1 MSVLR
6 PSVAPHHK
14 ALQAP
19 PLTTALGVTAGDAT
33 EVTSR
38 VLAVPDCGTA
48 VPGSEPLRLM
58 AVHAHPDD
66 ESSKGAATMA
76 RYVRE
81 GVAVLVCTLTGGERG
96 TILNPAME
104 QPGIRENLAAVRR
117 EEMAAAR
124 EILGVQQRFLGF
136 LDSGLPE
143 GDPPPPLPA
152 GCFAL
157 EPLERAAR
165 PLVQAVREFRPHV
178 ILTYDEN
185 GGYPHPDHVKCHE
198 VSVEAFEA
206 AADPDRY
213 PDAGEPWQ
221 PLKLYYHLSFHRD
234 RMLALHEAML
244 SRGLQSPY
252 ADRIARAQSAAESG
266 ERQPLAVTTRVPCA
280 EYFEIRDRALLAHA
294 TQVDPQ
300 GGWFRVPMEVQRA
313 AWPSEDYHLARSVV
327 DSELPEDDLFAGV
340 REKVSL

>member
-1 MSVLR
+1 M
-6 PSVAPHHK
+6 
-14 ALQAP
+14 
-19 PLTTALGVTAGDAT
+19 
-33 EVTSR
+33 
-38 VLAVPDCGTA
+38 LAVPDHGNATPGT
-48 VPGSEPLRLM
+48 EPLRLM

-76 RYVRE
+76 RYARE

-117 EEMAAAR
+117 AEMAAAR

-136 LDSGLPE
+136 TDSGLPE
-143 GDPPPPLPA
+143 GDPLPPLPD

-157 EPLERAAR
+157 EPLDRAAGR
-165 PLVQAVREFRPHV
+165 LVQAIREFRPHV

-185 GGYPHPDHVKCHE
+185 GGYPHPDHIKCHE

-213 PDAGEPWQ
+213 PDVGEPWQ
-221 PLKLYYHLSFHRD
+221 PLKLYYHVGFHRD
-234 RMLALHEAML
+234 RMLALHQAML
-244 SRGLQSPY
+244 ARGLESPF
-252 ADRIARAQSAAESG
+252 AERIEAGDSASKSAT
-266 ERQPLAVTTRVPCA
+266 RRPLAVTTQVPCA
-280 EYFEIRDRALLAHA
+280 EYFEIRDQALLAHA
-294 TQVDPQ
+294 TQVAPD
-300 GGWFRVPMEVQRA
+300 GGWFAVPVEVQRA
-313 AWPSEDYHLARSVV
+313 AWPTEDYHLARSVV
-327 DSELPEDDLFAGV
+327 DAELPEDDLFAGV

>member
-1 MSVLR
+1 
-6 PSVAPHHK
+6 VA
-14 ALQAP
+14 
-19 PLTTALGVTAGDAT
+19 TALPARPDDRAGHDCPDYR
-33 EVTSR
+33 EVTRR
-38 VLAVPDCGTA
+38 VRALSDDRDAA
-48 VPGSEPLRLM
+48 ASSEPLRLM

-104 QPGIRENLAAVRR
+104 QPGVRENLAAVRR
-117 EEMAAAR
+117 AEMAAAR
-124 EILGVQQRFLGF
+124 EILGVQQQFLGF
-136 LDSGLPE
+136 TDSGLPE
-143 GDPPPPLPA
+143 GDPPSALPD

-157 EPLERAAR
+157 VPLEQAAR
-165 PLVQAVREFRPHV
+165 PLVRAVREFRPHV

-185 GGYPHPDHVKCHE
+185 GGYPHPDHIKCHE

-234 RMLALHEAML
+234 RMLALHEAL
-244 SRGLQSPY
+244 AARGLESPY
-252 ADRIARAQSAAESG
+252 ADRIAKLASADEPVT
-266 ERQPLAVTTRVPCA
+266 RRPLPVTTRVPCGD
-280 EYFEIRDRALLAHA
+280 YFDIRDRALLAHA

-300 GGWFRVPMEVQRA
+300 GGWFSVPVEVQRA
-313 AWPSEDYHLARSVV
+313 AWPTEDYHLARSVV
-327 DSELPEDDLFAGV
+327 DSELPEDDLFAGL